1 MNVSTQVDRKSIRD
15 LVLKI
20 HYDYQERF
28 VVRKDV
34 IEHVSKNTGIESDV
48 VDSAFKIL
56 IEAGCLKTFN
66 AAGDAEITHLGAEK
80 FEDSISSKKS
90 VDPSMN
96 ISTYIE
102 KQIMGDN
109 IMNGDNSTIVN
120 RSSIDNS
127 FNVDDNSDV
136 GSIVKEFAARVDTIL
151 KELENRNPNA
161 TEQQQINYVDAIIE
175 PDLKQK
181 LLGGFSGGIGV
192 YIEEFVI
199 DNPVYKWHKVFK
211 AVLNGWQNQSST

>member
-1 MNVSTQVDRKSIRD
+1 MNISTQVDRKSIRD

-20 HYDYQERF
+20 HYDYQEHHVSRE
-28 VVRKDV
+28 KV
-34 IEHVSKNTGIESDV
+34 IERVSQDLKIESNV
-48 VDSAFKIL
+48 VDSAFKHL
-56 IEAGCLKTFN
+56 IGAGLIKMVN
-66 AAGDAEITHLGAEK
+66 AAGDAEITCLGAEK
-80 FEDSISSKKS
+80 FEEIESSTKPA
-90 VDPSMN
+90 DPLMN

-151 KELENRNPNA
+151 KELENRNLNA

-211 AVLNGWQNQSST
+211 AVLNGWQN